1 MKESSLD
8 TLNFNLIVC
17 TYKRACA
24 LKKLL
29 ESVELQT
36 LYPNK
41 ILIIDGS
48 PDDATKNSLE
58 DQTFKNIVYY
68 KVQEKDRGLTKQRNF
83 GVSKIS
89 RDCEIVC
96 FLDDDIILDPLYF
109 EELLKAYKIYPKAIG
124 VSGYIT
130 NETEWT
136 KVDKTEKQSLNKFYF
151 DGWSRVE
158 GSRFSMRRKF
168 GLAPDKDPGFMPDF
182 SHGYSTGFL
191 PPSGKIYEAE
201 MLMGGLA
208 SYKTKLFKDMAFSS
222 YFEGYGLY
230 EDADFA
236 LRASKRGKLYVN
248 TAATLAHH
256 HDEEGRPNKFK
267 YGKMV
272 LRNGWYVWRVKFPNP
287 TLKSKFKWH
296 ATAILLII
304 IRLSNVLTSSQ
315 KKEALNEFL
324 GRIFGWLS
332 LFFNPPKAAGRK

>member
-1 MKESSLD
+1 MKESSLN
-8 TLNFNLIVC
+8 TLNFTLIVC
-17 TYKRACA
+17 TYKRAGA

-36 LYPNK
+36 LYPDK

-48 PDDATKNSLE
+48 PDDVTKNLLE

-68 KVQEKDRGLTKQRNF
+68 KVDEKDRGLTKQRNY
-83 GVSKIS
+83 GVSKVS
-89 RDCEIVC
+89 RDCDIVC

-109 EELLKAYKIYPKAIG
+109 EELLKAYKIYPEAIG

-136 KVDKTEKQSLNKFYF
+136 KVEKSEKQSLNKFYF

-230 EDADFA
+230 EDADFS

-248 TAATLAHH
+248 TAATLVHH
-256 HDEEGRPNKFK
+256 HDLEGRPNKFN

-272 LRNGWYVWRVKFPNP
+272 LRNGFYVWRVKFPYP
-287 TLKSKFKWH
+287 SLKARVKWH
-296 ATAILLII
+296 STALLLTFIRFSNILTTTN
-304 IRLSNVLTSSQ
+304 R
-315 KKEALNEFL
+315 KEAFTEVL
-324 GRIFGWLS
+324 GRFMGWIS
-332 LFFNPPKAAGRK
+332 LLFNAPKPSNN